1 MTIQSL
7 GVGSGLALDDLVT
20 QLLSAERE
28 PKEKR
33 LNDKEEKIEAEISVF
48 LRFASVNSAARLL
61 YKLLVRKNL
70 SVNVGGQIQQVG
82 IRSAHTAQ

>member
-33 LNDKEEKIEAEISVF
+33 LNDKEEKISKITSF
-48 LRFASVNSAARLL
+48 
-61 YKLLVRKNL
+61 
-70 SVNVGGQIQQVG
+70 
-82 IRSAHTAQ
+82 

>member
-33 LNDKEEKIEAEISVF
+33 LNDKEEKISKIF
-48 LRFASVNSAARLL
+48 HIPG
-61 YKLLVRKNL
+61 NL
-70 SVNVGGQIQQVG
+70 S
-82 IRSAHTAQ
+82 SAFLGRIILEVEGFD